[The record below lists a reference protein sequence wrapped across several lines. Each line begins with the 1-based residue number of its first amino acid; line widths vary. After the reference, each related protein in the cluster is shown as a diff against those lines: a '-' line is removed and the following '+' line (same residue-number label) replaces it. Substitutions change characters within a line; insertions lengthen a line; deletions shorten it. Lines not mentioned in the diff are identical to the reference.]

1 MTRPLQHTTRV
12 LAICAPF
19 PTLHNR
25 DSASAM
31 LLPCTHFARPSTN
44 TRFCAPCAR
53 VSDGPTRVV
62 YNVVQRP
69 LPSVLVCRKTARV
82 HTEGAGAFVWEAA

>member
-1 MTRPLQHTTRV
+1 MTTRLQHTLRA
-12 LAICAPF
+12 LAMCTPF
-19 PTLHNR
+19 STLHNR

-31 LLPCTHFARPSTN
+31 RMCSTHFARPSTN
-44 TRFCAPCAR
+44 TGFCAPCAH

-82 HTEGAGAFVWEAA
+82 HTEGAGAFVREAA